1 MGYPWAVL
9 VDRFERVI
17 ENLRISVTD
26 RCDLRC
32 VYCLPDEDIEWVPR
46 AEILTLE
53 EISRISRVAVEQ
65 GVRKIRIT
73 GGEPLLRRDLETLIA
88 YLRAIPGLRDVS
100 LTTNGTQLARK
111 AEALY
116 KAGLH
121 RINVSLDTLH
131 PGTFFRMA
139 QRQRLEAVLEGL
151 ETAQK
156 VGMHPIRINT
166 VPIRGVN
173 DGEILNF
180 ARLTR
185 ERGYEWRFIEFM
197 PLEAGQVWGP
207 ERLVPG
213 EEVRERIHALYPL
226 ELDPTTHPSQP
237 ARDYLFADGAPGK
250 VGFINT
256 VTQPFCERCNRIR
269 LTADGKLRTCL
280 FSLDDIDLL
289 DPLRSGATD
298 EDLAAILVAAVGRK
312 EQKHHITDG
321 LFVKPARTM
330 SRIGG

>member
-1 MGYPWAVL
+1 VL
-9 VDRFERVI
+9 VDRFDRVI
-17 ENLRISVTD
+17 ENLRVSVTD

-46 AEILTLE
+46 SEILTLE
-53 EISRISRVAVEQ
+53 EIARISRVAVDQ

-73 GGEPLLRRDLETLIA
+73 GGEPLLRKDLETLVA
-88 YLRAIPGLRDVS
+88 YLRSIPQLRDVS

-116 KAGLH
+116 QAGLH
-121 RINVSLDTLH
+121 RVNVSLDTLR
-131 PGTFFRMA
+131 PETFFRMA
-139 QRQRLEAVLEGL
+139 QRERFEAVLEGL
-151 ETAQK
+151 ETAEK
-156 VGMHPIRINT
+156 VGMDPIRINT

-173 DGEILNF
+173 DGEILDF
-180 ARLTR
+180 ARLAR
-185 ERGYEWRFIEFM
+185 ARGYEWRFIEFM

-213 EEVRERIHALYPL
+213 EEVRERIHAVYPL
-226 ELDPTTHPSQP
+226 ELDSTTHPSQP

-280 FSLDDIDLL
+280 FALDDIDLL
-289 DPLRSGATD
+289 EPLRSGATD
-298 EDLAAILVAAVGRK
+298 EELAAILVDAVARK
-312 EQKHHITDG
+312 EKKHHITDG
-321 LFVKPARTM
+321 LFVKPTRTM

>member
-1 MGYPWAVL
+1 ML
-9 VDRFERVI
+9 VDRFDRVI

-46 AEILTLE
+46 REILTLE
-53 EISRISRVAVEQ
+53 EVARISRVAVGQ

-73 GGEPLLRRDLETLIA
+73 GGEPLLRRDLETLIT
-88 YLRAIPGLRDVS
+88 YLRAIPELRDLS

-116 KAGLH
+116 EAGLH
-121 RINVSLDTLH
+121 RVNVSLDTLD
-131 PGTFFRMA
+131 PETFFRMA
-139 QRQRLEAVLEGL
+139 QRKRLEAVLEGL

-156 VGMHPIRINT
+156 VGMRPIRVNT

-173 DGEILNF
+173 DGEILDLVRI
-180 ARLTR
+180 AR

-213 EEVRERIHALYPL
+213 EEVREQIHAVYPL

-280 FSLDDIDLL
+280 FALDEIDLL
-289 DPLRSGATD
+289 GPLRAGAGD
-298 EDLAAILVAAVGRK
+298 EDLAAIFVGAVHTK
-312 EQKHHITDG
+312 EKKHHITDG
-321 LFVKPARTM
+321 LFVKPTRTM
-330 SRIGG
+330 SQIGG